1 MMSQFKTLAGVGVF
15 INFLFLAMTVTSIVG
30 CAISLSNALK
40 EEKRR
45 TEFIIFSSIGL
56 GFGVFGLFYNPL
68 GIVGYIFMVISLV
81 QDEKLRSLFRYT
93 FIPAIITLI
102 ITIVYVSWIDSMINQ
117 IEEQYD
123 SYDYR
128 YKQDVG
134 SNIVEELDN
143 LGRDW

>member
-1 MMSQFKTLAGVGVF
+1 MMSQFKTLAGVGIF
-15 INFLFLAMTVTSIVG
+15 IHFLFLAMSVTSIVG

-45 TEFIIFSSIGL
+45 VEFIIFSSIGL
-56 GFGVFGLFYNPL
+56 GFGVFGLFYNSL

-102 ITIVYVSWIDSMINQ
+102 VIIVYVGWIDFMINQ

-123 SYDYR
+123 PMTNQIEEQYDSMIN
-128 YKQDVG
+128 Q
-134 SNIVEELDN
+134 IEE
-143 LGRDW
+143 